1 MWHDQRPRKDT
12 HGRRWNFRIWA
23 DTWTDAKTKNV
34 VMAER
39 LFFWN
44 DTKSQCGLVL
54 FPVGSAV
61 HFSRLKQ
68 MEERLVSDSALRKH
82 YQRELRFPLE
92 RHYSQYGV
100 FPEEKPN

>member
-12 HGRRWNFRIWA
+12 HGRRRNFRLWA

-82 YQRELRFPLE
+82 YQRDLRFPLE

>member
-1 MWHDQRPRKDT
+1 MWHYQQPRKDA
-12 HGRRWNFRIWA
+12 HGSRWNFRIWA
-23 DTWTDAKTKNV
+23 DVWTDARTKKV
-34 VMAER
+34 LMAER

-44 DTKSQCGLVL
+44 DSKSRCGVVL
-54 FPVGSAV
+54 FPAGSAV

-68 MEERLVSDSALRKH
+68 MEEKLVADSALRKR

-100 FPEEKPN
+100 FPEENSN